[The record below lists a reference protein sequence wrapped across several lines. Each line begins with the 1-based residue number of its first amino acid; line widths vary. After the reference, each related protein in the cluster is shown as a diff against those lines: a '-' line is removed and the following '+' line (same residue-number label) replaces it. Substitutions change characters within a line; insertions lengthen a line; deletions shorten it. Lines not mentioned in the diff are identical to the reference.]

1 MSSETKLAATIH
13 GMLRRD
19 GEHVFIEDT
28 DGRRRLAGELIWRGY
43 VDHFLDCPVHARAVS
58 QRDYERG
65 RRIQLLWPDEPAPQE
80 DYIEIYYNE
89 RLVKYRTSLLGHNAV
104 NVNGRIFNFSHLM
117 NENEILTPEEY
128 FYRPALGEFA
138 PSPTHGGY
146 ELRSDGRAYLDKF
159 GRRFMRTIHAIRV
172 RDIDAAR
179 MSAIFDGIM
188 DRIHDTPRRKDKPE
202 KWRDFHP
209 LTRNCTTLVR
219 DGLNAYGFAS
229 IRGRFPR
236 DLFVSAAYHLSRRR
250 DLRVQMWARPQLKVA
265 EAPYSAMS
273 WLLAPG
279 NYWRRSRLLRAG
291 Q

>member
-1 MSSETKLAATIH
+1 MSGEAARAATIH
-13 GMLRRD
+13 GVLRRD
-19 GEHVFIEDT
+19 GEHVLIEGT
-28 DGRRRLAGELIWRGY
+28 DGRRHLADELIWRGY
-43 VDHFLDCPVHARAVS
+43 VDHFLDCAVHARALP
-58 QRDYERG
+58 QKDYERG
-65 RRIQLLWPDEPAPQE
+65 RPIQLLWPDEPSPGE
-80 DYIEIYYNE
+80 DYVEIYYNE

-146 ELRSDGRAYLDKF
+146 ERRSDGRNHLDKF
-159 GRRFMRTIHAIRV
+159 GRRFMRTIHAVRV
-172 RDIDAAR
+172 LGIDAAR
-179 MSAIFDGIM
+179 MSAIFEGTM
-188 DRIHDTPRRKDKPE
+188 DRIHATPRRDAASE
-202 KWRDFHP
+202 RWRDFHP

-219 DGLNAYGFAS
+219 DGLNAYGFTC

-236 DLFVSAAYHLSRRR
+236 DLFVNAAYHLARRR
-250 DLRVQMWARPQLKVA
+250 DLRVQMWIQPQLKVA
-265 EAPYSAMS
+265 EAPYSAMT

-279 NYWRRSRLLRAG
+279 NYWRRSRLMRAE

>member
-1 MSSETKLAATIH
+1 MSLAGTGGATVT

-19 GEHVFIEDT
+19 GEHAFVEDAH
-28 DGRRRLAGELIWRGY
+28 GCRHLGQELIWRGY
-43 VDHFLDCPVHARAVS
+43 LDHFTDCLMHARALP

-65 RRIQLLWPDEPAPQE
+65 RPIQILWPDEPSPQE
-80 DYIEIYYNE
+80 DHVEIYYNE

-104 NVNGRIFNFSHLM
+104 NVNGRIYNFSHLM

-138 PSPTHGGY
+138 PSPTHGRY
-146 ELRSDGRAYLDKF
+146 ERRSDGRSYLDKF

-172 RDIDAAR
+172 LDIDAAR
-179 MSAIFDGIM
+179 MSAIFEGIM
-188 DRIHDTPRRKDKPE
+188 DRIHGTPQREDQPE

-219 DGLNAYGFAS
+219 DGLNAYGFAG
-229 IRGRFPR
+229 IQGRFPR
-236 DLFVSAAYHLSRRR
+236 DLFVNAAYHLSRRSDVR
-250 DLRVQMWARPQLKVA
+250 IEIWNLPQLKVA

-279 NYWRRSRLLRAG
+279 NYWRRSRL
-291 Q
+291 